1 MSKVSVIGVGD
12 VGATVAYT
20 LQMSGL
26 ATEIVLSDV
35 DQARARGHAMDMSH
49 GLFFVPPVAIRAG
62 GYAECA
68 GSQAIVLTAGARQ
81 KPGETRLELTRRNA
95 AICRSIVDGLKPHL
109 GEAVLLVVSNP
120 VDVMTHVALER
131 SGLAPGRVFG
141 SGTVLDS
148 ARFRYELSRTCRVD
162 ARNVHAYVVGEHGDS
177 EVFLWSQ
184 VHIAGTPLE
193 AFCEGCGHACVPG
206 DPTASLAAARAAIER
221 SVRESAY
228 HIIES
233 KGFTNY
239 AVSLAILRI
248 LGALLRDESS
258 VLTVSTR
265 VEGEYGL
272 RGVCLS
278 VPCVVGRG
286 GVRRIVESRLADGE
300 QAALARSAGVI
311 REAMEGIAAGR

>member
-1 MSKVSVIGVGD
+1 MSKVSIIGVGD

-35 DQARARGHAMDMSH
+35 DRAKAEGHAMDMNH
-49 GLFFVPPVAIRAG
+49 GLFFVPPVGIRAG
-62 GYAECA
+62 DYADCA
-68 GSQAIVLTAGARQ
+68 GSRAIIVTAGARQ

-95 AICRSIVDGLKPHL
+95 AICRSILDGLKPHL

-131 SGLAPGRVFG
+131 SGLPAGRVFG

-148 ARFRYELSRTCRVD
+148 ARFRYELSRNCRVD

-184 VHIAGTPLE
+184 VHIAGTPLD
-193 AFCEGCGHACVPG
+193 AFCSGCDHGCVP
-206 DPTASLAAARAAIER
+206 DNPAVSRATER
-221 SVRESAY
+221 IVLEKRVRESAY

-239 AVSLAILRI
+239 AVSLAVLRI

-265 VEGEYGL
+265 VEGAYGL

-278 VPCVVGRG
+278 VPCVVGAG
-286 GVRRIVESRLADGE
+286 GVQRIVESRLAADE
-300 QAALARSAGVI
+300 QAALERSADVI
-311 REAMEGIAAGR
+311 REAMDGLAASR

>member
-1 MSKVSVIGVGD
+1 MAKVSIIGVGD

-26 ATEIVLSDV
+26 ATEIVLSDA
-35 DQARARGHAMDMSH
+35 DQAKAQGHAMDMNH

-62 GYAECA
+62 DYADCA
-68 GSQAIVLTAGARQ
+68 GSQAIILAAGARQ
-81 KPGETRLELTRRNA
+81 RPGETRLELTKRNA
-95 AICRSIVDGLKPHL
+95 AICRSIVDSLRPHL
-109 GEAVLLVVSNP
+109 GDAVLLVVSNP

-131 SGLAPGRVFG
+131 SGLPAGRVFG

-148 ARFRYELSRTCRVD
+148 ARFRYELSRTCGVD

-193 AFCEGCGHACVPG
+193 AFCDGCDHGCVPG
-206 DPTASLAAARAAIER
+206 DPVASLGVARAAIEKR
-221 SVRESAY
+221 VRESAY
-228 HIIES
+228 HVIES

-239 AVSLAILRI
+239 AVSLAVLRI
-248 LGALLRDESS
+248 LGALLRGESS

-265 VEGEYGL
+265 VEGQYGL

-278 VPCVVGRG
+278 VPCVVGVRG
-286 GVRRIVESRLADGE
+286 VERVIESRLADDE
-300 QAALARSAGVI
+300 QAALERSATVV
-311 REAMEGIAAGR
+311 REAMAASAS